1 MPIFFFCLVNLT
13 LFVIIFSM
21 FDPKTNKFPYTEDTS
36 SHYLKVEEKKK
47 IVFDEHYPYVDNSF
61 KYRFIR
67 GLSRIP
73 LFLVV
78 FLVQRIRMGYIVKG
92 RKNIRKNRKLIKN
105 GIISVSNHVHMWD
118 YLGIMSL
125 VKPRKPRMLVWDKNV
140 TGPLGGSVRLVGG
153 IPIPVNNMRGF
164 ATMCR
169 QTFDFIE
176 KGGWLHIYAEGSMWE
191 YYAPIRPFKD
201 GPAYFAYKTDRPVLP
216 MAYSYRPV
224 GWLRKKVF
232 HQIAKFTLNVGEPLF
247 IDKSLPKDE
256 GIKKLTIEL
265 HEAVCKLAG
274 FEKGENIYEPLYN
287 KESSKRIDYY
297 TTEYGVGY
305 KGSH

>member
-1 MPIFFFCLVNLT
+1 MH
-13 LFVIIFSM
+13 
-21 FDPKTNKFPYTEDTS
+21 DPKTNKFPYPEDTAA
-36 SHYLKVEEKKK
+36 HYLKADAIKE
-47 IVFDEHYPYVDNSF
+47 IVFDENYPYVNKSF
-61 KYRFIR
+61 GFRFLR
-67 GLSRIP
+67 ALSRIP

-78 FLVQRIRMGYIVKG
+78 FLVQRIRMGYKVKG
-92 RKNIRKNRKLIKN
+92 RKNLRKNRKLIKK

-140 TGPLGGSVRLVGG
+140 TSSLGGAVRIVGG
-153 IPIPVNNMRGF
+153 IPIPPSNMRGF
-164 ATMCR
+164 AKMCHE
-169 QTFDFIE
+169 TFDFVQN
-176 KGGWLHIYAEGSMWE
+176 GGWLHIYAEGSMWE

-216 MAYSYRPV
+216 LAYSYRPV
-224 GWLRKKVF
+224 GWIRKKIF

-256 GIKKLTIEL
+256 AIKKLTIEL
-265 HEAVCKLAG
+265 HKAVCKLAG
-274 FEKGENIYEPLYN
+274 FKKGENIYEPLFN

-297 TTEYGVGY
+297 TTEYGIGY